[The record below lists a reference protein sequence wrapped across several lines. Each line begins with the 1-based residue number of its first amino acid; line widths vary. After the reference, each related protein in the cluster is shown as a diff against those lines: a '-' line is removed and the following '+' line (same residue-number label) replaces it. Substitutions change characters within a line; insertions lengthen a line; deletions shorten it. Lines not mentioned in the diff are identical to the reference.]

1 VTRPRWIQRILVNVG
16 VLALLAD
23 DQHEVLQSC
32 RDAIIDACYEL
43 HGLRC
48 EPHERTMERCEECP
62 VGRIDELKRVYEDK
76 SASEG

>member
-1 VTRPRWIQRILVNVG
+1 MNRPRWIQRTLDNAG

-23 DQHEVLQSC
+23 QQHEVLESC

-62 VGRIDELKRVYEDK
+62 ISKIDDLKRLYEDQ
-76 SASEG
+76 SA